1 MKKYIVLFILFVL
14 PIVAYLFF
22 ATGVNQFTTLPV
34 ITPKVS
40 EMGPWKSLSGQT
52 IQLEG
57 KITVLGFTGYDIR
70 KHRSNLFNLNQQVYE
85 RYHKFH
91 DLQFVYVCPES
102 TRAEIVEIQEKF
114 SALTDMTDWHF
125 VFAPDQDIRDFYNGL
140 GVKSIIGDDLGTPN
154 VFLIDK
160 AMKLRG
166 RNDPEE
172 YLEGY
177 NTIHPS
183 VLKNEMLDDFKILI
197 YEYKAALKKN
207 NNATKRKI

>member
-22 ATGVNQFTTLPV
+22 ATGVNQFSTLPV
-34 ITPKVS
+34 ITPQVT
-40 EMGPWKSLSGQT
+40 EMGQWKSLSGEVL
-52 IQLEG
+52 QLDG
-57 KITVLGFTGYDIR
+57 KITVLGFAGYDIK

-85 RYHKFH
+85 RYHKFA

-102 TRAEIVEIQEKF
+102 TRAEIVEINEKF

-125 VFAPDQDIRDFYNGL
+125 VFAPDQEIRTFYDGL
-140 GVKSIIGDDLGTPN
+140 GLKGMLGDDLGTPN

-160 AMKLRG
+160 KKQLRG
-166 RNDPEE
+166 RNDADE

-197 YEYKAALKKN
+197 YEYKAALKRN

>member
-34 ITPKVS
+34 ITPQVS
-40 EMGPWKSLSGQT
+40 EMGQWKSLSGEV
-52 IQLEG
+52 IQLDG
-57 KITVLGFTGYDIR
+57 KITVLGFAGYDI
-70 KHRSNLFNLNQQVYE
+70 KKNRSNLFNLNQQVYE
-85 RYHKFH
+85 RYHKFQ

-102 TRAEIVEIQEKF
+102 TRGEIAEIHDKF
-114 SALTDMTDWHF
+114 SALTDMSDWHF
-125 VFAPDQDIRDFYNGL
+125 VFAPDHEIRGFYDGL
-140 GVKSIIGDDLGTPN
+140 GLQGMLGDDLGTPN

-160 AMKLRG
+160 KRQLRG
-166 RNDPEE
+166 RNQADE

-197 YEYKAALKKN
+197 YEYKAALKRN
-207 NNATKRKI
+207 NNASKRKI